1 MSESDRRSTDRTPSR
16 ARILWC
22 VVGQEAVQLDR
33 LRDISASGA
42 RIATESLPK
51 VGTEIRFD
59 VLDDD
64 GERFA
69 TGLASVAWAD
79 PGRGMGITFL
89 CLGVDVALL
98 KVLASLPE
106 GVPRTQ
112 GGPPPLPKQLIGP
125 KAVPPPVPGASQ
137 GAQRD
142 PFAKDGAGLDPLGA
156 HASGLVIG
164 IDLGTTNTCASF
176 VEGGQPKILLGRT
189 GTNTIPSVVSFGQDG
204 ASYVGQRAV
213 DRQVLHPERTVYAS
227 KRLIGRTY
235 SSDVAEELQQ
245 YFAYPL
251 AEAAGHQFGI
261 DLGTEVVGME
271 AIAARIL
278 QEVRAS
284 AEEHLGRAVT
294 GAVITVPAYF
304 AEVQREA
311 VRRAAE
317 LANLVVHRLVAE
329 PTAAAVAYG
338 HKQPGKRARVAV
350 WDFGGGTFDF
360 SVVDVADEQLEVVV
374 AGGDNFIGG
383 ADFDDTLASYLL
395 SEFQRSNGME
405 FSPDAQQVARLR
417 EAAEGA
423 KKALSAQSE
432 HLVSLMEFTREPKR
446 NLSVEVTQETFDNLA
461 RPLVEKMMHIASEV
475 LSSGGLSPQDIDDV
489 VLVGGAT
496 RIPAVQSAVAE
507 LFGRRPSRRINPDE
521 AVAVGAAL
529 LAGEITTGQG
539 ATLVDILP
547 MSVGYGVHGLR
558 FVPIAKRHARLPTA
572 AEAVFQADLLGT
584 ISVPLF
590 QGESSDV
597 RRNEYI
603 CSALVEDP
611 SIADGKVRLQLSF
624 DENCVMAVEATDAR
638 SGRQLPLELQRGRA
652 LDEVLADLGA
662 QAPQADEPQPTTR
675 APTAAA
681 APPSRIGQLF
691 RKLFRRK

>member
-1 MSESDRRSTDRTPSR
+1 
-16 ARILWC
+16 

-51 VGTEIRFD
+51 VGAEIRFD
-59 VLDDD
+59 VLDDE

-69 TGLASVAWAD
+69 TGLASVAWSD
-79 PGRGMGITFL
+79 PARGMGITFL
-89 CLGVDVALL
+89 ALGVDVGLL
-98 KVLASLPE
+98 TLLASLPE
-106 GVPRTQ
+106 GVPRAQ
-112 GGPPPLPKQLIGP
+112 AGPPPLPKQLIGP
-125 KAVPPPVPGASQ
+125 KAVPPPVPEPAV
-137 GAQRD
+137 ALDAERD
-142 PFAKDGAGLDPLGA
+142 PFAAADDDGTGPAIEPLAVRETGI
-156 HASGLVIG
+156 VIG

-176 VEGGQPKILLGRT
+176 VEAGQPKILLGRT
-189 GTNTIPSVVSFGQDG
+189 GNNTIPSVVSFGTDG

-251 AEAAGHQFGI
+251 AEAPGHQFGI
-261 DLGTEVVGME
+261 DLGDQVVGME

-278 QEVRAS
+278 QEVRAA
-284 AEEHLGRAVT
+284 AEEHLGSPVT

-311 VRRAAE
+311 VRRAAK
-317 LANLVVHRLVAE
+317 LANLVVPGLVAE
-329 PTAAAVAYG
+329 PPAAAVAYG
-338 HKQPGKRARVAV
+338 HKQPGKKARVAV

-360 SVVDVADEQLEVVV
+360 SVVDVADKQLEVVV

-395 SEFQRSNGME
+395 SEFQRSNALE
-405 FSPDAQQVARLR
+405 FTPDAQQVARLR

-432 HLVSLMEFTREPKR
+432 HTVALMEFTREPKR
-446 NLSVEVTQETFDNLA
+446 NLSVEVTQELFEDLA
-461 RPLVEKMMHIASEV
+461 RPLVQKMIAIASEV
-475 LSSGGLSPQDIDDV
+475 LESGGLSPQDIDDV

-496 RIPAVQSAVAE
+496 RIPAVQAAVAE
-507 LFGRRPSRRINPDE
+507 LFGKRPSRRINPDE

-529 LAGEITTGQG
+529 LASEITTGQG

-547 MSVGYGVHGLR
+547 MSVGYGVPGVR
-558 FVPIAKRHARLPTA
+558 FVPIVKRHARLPA
-572 AEAVFQADLLGT
+572 VAEAVFQADLLGA
-584 ISVPLF
+584 ICVPLF
-590 QGESSDV
+590 QGESPDV

-603 CSALVEDP
+603 CSAQVEHA
-611 SIADGKVRLQLSF
+611 SVADAKVRLRLSF
-624 DENCVMAVEATDAR
+624 DEHCIMAVEATDAR
-638 SGRQLPLELQRGRA
+638 TGRPLPLELNRGRPLEA
-652 LDEVLADLGA
+652 VLADIGA
-662 QAPQADEPQPTTR
+662 DESEPDEPQPTTR
-675 APTAAA
+675 APTAP
-681 APPSRIGQLF
+681 APAPSRVGQLF
-691 RKLFRRK
+691 RKLFRRR